1 MNNKLLEAGLPRGFE
16 DSFGESLLI
25 EKELKR
31 IIEENFLRYGYQEI
45 KTSPFEYSENIGAFL
60 ADDLNNSSSD
70 IFTFN
75 DKDKKILEIGYGTG
89 FFISACI
96 QLEYKNIYGADF
108 HNERLSKI
116 HLKENSIKELYNID
130 NTIWDT
136 LNDIDIKFDFIYLSH
151 VIEHIPKYFLLN
163 AVDSMFNSLNVG
175 GMLFVRCPNM
185 VNPAAQSS
193 HYVTL
198 GHEYG
203 FVHSNLNSLLHICGF
218 DEIKSYDFPIGY
230 SFKNRLGEMIKM
242 PFLYYK
248 KIENRLFGVNTGG
261 NFGSEL
267 IMSGTK
273 RDDKHN

>member
-1 MNNKLLEAGLPRGFE
+1 MDSNSFIKEVYKRMALRAKDSEKYIDEAYFYNSRESKVITKQLKDILP
-16 DSFGESLLI
+16 
-25 EKELKR
+25 
-31 IIEENFLRYGYQEI
+31 
-45 KTSPFEYSENIGAFL
+45 
-60 ADDLNNSSSD
+60 
-70 IFTFN
+70 N